1 MLTNKMMTKLIKYQ
15 QTTTTAVSET
25 ARKRERE
32 RERESYLNYLT
43 YHRNKTLPNSLAV
56 VYDHFTHER
65 SKNEDF
71 KLYGMMLF

>member
-32 RERESYLNYLT
+32 SYVNYLT